1 MEEQKK
7 QELYSKLRTMEDTEE
22 TVQRIWRDTMRQEE
36 EHAESIWR
44 KRRTAEGHFESIYSS
59 DPELYC
65 ILEEKQ
71 DVIVSIQREQEAF
84 IEEVDRKKRKDI
96 EQLEWQRYELQ
107 SQLKKLDK

>member
-71 DVIVSIQREQEAF
+71 DVIVSIQYEGEEDHLKTELLREA
-84 IEEVDRKKRKDI
+84 RKKC
-96 EQLEWQRYELQ
+96 
-107 SQLKKLDK
+107 